1 MIDFFVPGAPVAA
14 GSKKAFPV
22 HGRDGRTHVAVTD
35 DSGPKGV
42 EWRAAIRHAA
52 AAAIAD
58 VSDRDANRLLVDWC
72 PVRLELAFVVAR
84 PRGHLATRGGVRPSA
99 PSHPTTRPDVLKLAR
114 AVEDACT
121 GILWRDDSQ
130 IVEELLAKRYAAVG
144 GPIGVYVRVAPVGA
158 VQGRLDVAAH
168 R

>member
-1 MIDFFVPGAPVAA
+1 MIEFTVPGAPVAA

-22 HGRDGRTHVAVTD
+22 HGKDGRLHVAVAD

-52 AAAIAD
+52 ASVIRSLPLAVEFLHRAP
-58 VSDRDANRLLVDWC
+58 L
-72 PVRLELAFVVAR
+72 RLELAFVVAR
-84 PRGHLATRGGVRPSA
+84 PLSHVGKRGVRPSA
-99 PSHPTTRPDVLKLAR
+99 PTHPTTRPDVLKLAR

-144 GPIGVYVRVAPVGA
+144 GPIGVHVRVVPLVGA
-158 VQGRLDVAAH
+158 VQGRLDVAGRRA
-168 R
+168 